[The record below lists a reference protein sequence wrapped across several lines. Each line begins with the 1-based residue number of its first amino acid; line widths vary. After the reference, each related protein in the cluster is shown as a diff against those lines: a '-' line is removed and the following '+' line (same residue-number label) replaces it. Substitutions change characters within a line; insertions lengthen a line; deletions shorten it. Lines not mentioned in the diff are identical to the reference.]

1 MFYVSEILYGSS
13 LLLSCKIIIESNG
26 NQDITADNVSI
37 RDERRNKKAIVRRLL
52 FDIKLRAFSLTNTS
66 APYG

>member
-1 MFYVSEILYGSS
+1 MFYVGEILYGSS

-26 NQDITADNVSI
+26 NQDITADNFSI
-37 RDERRNKKAIVRRLL
+37 GDERRNKKAIVRSLL
-52 FDIKLRAFSLTNTS
+52 FDIKIHTFSLTNTS